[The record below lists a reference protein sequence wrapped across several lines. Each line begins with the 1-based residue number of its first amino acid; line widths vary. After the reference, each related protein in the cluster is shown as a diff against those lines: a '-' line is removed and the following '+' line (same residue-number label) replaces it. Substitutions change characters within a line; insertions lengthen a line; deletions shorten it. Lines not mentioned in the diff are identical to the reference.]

1 MSRKVISNMSNSST
15 ALRIVRFFVLVL
27 LPFLFLCSCGSEP
40 VDVAYDATRFI
51 VEENGE
57 KRPITEEE
65 LIELIGEPEGVEEWN
80 YEGIFS
86 TYPMRS
92 LSYHEGKYVYE
103 FNGNH
108 LMRIQILS
116 PVTFDKKDDILA
128 RFGLKEYSNT
138 SVTDTEWAYRVYNCG
153 VHDLWCMEID
163 DGTIGMTYI
172 TYSNLF
178 EQ

>member
-1 MSRKVISNMSNSST
+1 
-15 ALRIVRFFVLVL
+15 
-27 LPFLFLCSCGSEP
+27 
-40 VDVAYDATRFI
+40 
-51 VEENGE
+51 
-57 KRPITEEE
+57 
-65 LIELIGEPEGVEEWN
+65 
-80 YEGIFS
+80 
-86 TYPMRS
+86 
-92 LSYHEGKYVYE
+92 
-103 FNGNH
+103 
-108 LMRIQILS
+108 MRIQILS